1 MKTSIG
7 IRLALSLIGGVAATL
22 LTVAML
28 FTSGWVRP
36 PIFGVQTGY
45 RGTGQEQLI
54 SARDKRIIEAANALP
69 APVDKASPGGERATA
84 AYKNVKILTD
94 LSAEEFNRVMVAITQ
109 WVSPDQ
115 GCAYCHNTEN
125 LADDG
130 LYTKIVARRMLD
142 MNRHI
147 NKNYTSHVADTGV
160 TCYTCHRG
168 QPVPSNIWFE
178 NPGGPHAG
186 GMAAHNYGFGHPST
200 SNGQTTMPVD
210 PFTPHL
216 LGDDKIRVQSLTA
229 LPTTANASIQ
239 QTEQTYSLMIH
250 MSEALGVNCTF
261 CHNSRNWGAWEQS
274 NPQRAV
280 AWRGLE
286 MMRELNAVYLEPL
299 STIYPAHRLG
309 SQGDAPK
316 ANCATCHQGVSKPL
330 LGQSMAKDFPELGGK
345 AAP

>member
-1 MKTSIG
+1 MNNGTG
-7 IRLALSLIGGVAATL
+7 LRLTLSLVGGVTATL

-28 FTSGWVRP
+28 FTAGWVRP

-54 SARDKRIIEAANALP
+54 SVRDKRLVEAANALP
-69 APVDKASPGGERATA
+69 DAIDKAAPGGEPATK

-94 LSAEEFNRVMVAITQ
+94 LNTEEFNRVMVAITQ

-125 LADDG
+125 LADDD

-147 NKNYTSHVADTGV
+147 NKNYKSHVADTGV

-178 NPGGPHAG
+178 NPGAPHAG
-186 GMAAHNYGFGHPST
+186 GMSAHNYGFGHPAK
-200 SNGQTTMPVD
+200 SNGATALPVD
-210 PFTPHL
+210 PLTPHL
-216 LGDDKIRVQSLTA
+216 LGDDNIRVEGKTA
-229 LPTTANASIQ
+229 LPTVAGASIQ
-239 QTEQTYSLMIH
+239 QTEQSFSLMIH

-261 CHNSRNWGAWEQS
+261 CHSSRNFGGWDES
-274 NPQRAV
+274 KPQRTV
-280 AWRGLE
+280 AWHGLE

-299 STIYPAHRLG
+299 KASYPAHRLG

-345 AAP
+345 ATP